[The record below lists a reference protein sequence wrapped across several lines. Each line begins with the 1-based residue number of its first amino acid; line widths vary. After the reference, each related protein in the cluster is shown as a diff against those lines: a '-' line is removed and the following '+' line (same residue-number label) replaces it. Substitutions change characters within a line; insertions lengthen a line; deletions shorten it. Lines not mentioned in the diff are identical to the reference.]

1 MKILIISHLYPNNIN
16 SHHGIFVENQAEY
29 LYRKGHEII
38 VINPIPKNIPGVS
51 LIKKQWKER
60 KKILNVE
67 IRMGIKIYRP
77 RYFSFSNF
85 TEKLNYINF
94 AKSVEGL
101 LKKIDFCPNI
111 INAHFSS
118 KAGVAALYLFRK
130 YQYPYILTEHAS
142 FVEKFIKSNIKLSL
156 KIYSQAKHIIT
167 VSKALK
173 KSILFY
179 YPDLL
184 IDAIP
189 NLIKP
194 NYENK
199 HSNKKPDDLFN
210 FLNIS
215 SMNDKK
221 IKGLDVLLDAIK
233 ILKNKKFNLTII
245 GDGKYKKYYKNYVD
259 KLNINKRVTFISE
272 IEHKKVM
279 LLIESSD
286 CLVISSRK
294 ETFSMVGL
302 EAISQGIPVISTK
315 CGGPED
321 YIVDDIGIL
330 VENQNS
336 NKLAIA
342 MLNIIENY
350 KKFNPTIIK
359 KYYKKN
365 YSQDIV
371 GKKIIKIFEKNYNEK

>member
-29 LYRKGHEII
+29 LYSKGHDII
-38 VINPIPKNIPGVS
+38 VINPIPKYLPGVS
-51 LIKKQWKER
+51 LIKHQWKER
-60 KKILNVE
+60 KRILNVE

-85 TEKLNYINF
+85 TQKLNYNNF
-94 AKSVEGL
+94 TRSVEKL
-101 LKKIDFCPNI
+101 LKTIDFKPNI

-118 KAGVAALYLFRK
+118 KGGVAALYLCRK

-142 FVEKFIKSNIKLSL
+142 FVEKFIQSNLELSL

-167 VSKALK
+167 VSNALK

-179 YPDLL
+179 YPDLS

-194 NYENK
+194 NYDNRDN
-199 HSNKKPDDLFN
+199 NKKSDSFN

-215 SMNDKK
+215 SMDDKK
-221 IKGLDVLLDAIK
+221 IKGLDILLDAITL
-233 ILKNKKFNLTII
+233 LKNKNFHLTIV
-245 GDGKYKKYYKNYVD
+245 GDGKYKKYYRNYVD
-259 KLNINKRVTFISE
+259 RLNINKRVSFISKL
-272 IEHKKVM
+272 EHKKAM

-286 CLVISSRK
+286 CLIISSRK

-302 EAISQGIPVISTK
+302 EAISKGTPVISTK

-321 YIVDDIGIL
+321 YIVDNIGIL
-330 VENQNS
+330 VENQNA

-342 MLNIIENY
+342 MSEIIKNY
-350 KKFNPTIIK
+350 KNFNPTKIK
-359 KYYKKN
+359 KYYKQKF
-365 YSQDIV
+365 SQDIV
-371 GKKIIKIFEKNYNEK
+371 GEKISKIFEKYYNEK